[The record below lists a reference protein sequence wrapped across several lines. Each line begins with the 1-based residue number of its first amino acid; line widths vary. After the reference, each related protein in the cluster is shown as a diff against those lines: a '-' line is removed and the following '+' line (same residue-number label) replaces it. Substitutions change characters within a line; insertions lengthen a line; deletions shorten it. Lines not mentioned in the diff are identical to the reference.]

1 MGAGSGMT
9 TGGADPAART
19 DGDTSRPTPTAD
31 ATQDGAGDLLTVHII
46 GLPLGVQREAQQHAD
61 ELIRELTL
69 VGEGLRQQGNTG
81 GLPARLVQLVE
92 DLTHTYSGFTAD
104 QEQQLADAIDAG
116 LDTLDLTYR
125 LPASVTGAVQ
135 VLSDILDE
143 ADEFC
148 RAGEH
153 LLTLA
158 TPPELVTYRRWYL
171 TEFVRQAHGQPPRA
185 WADYRSP

>member
-1 MGAGSGMT
+1 MTSGS
-9 TGGADPAART
+9 ADPGRAN
-19 DGDTSRPTPTAD
+19 DTPPPGSTPA
-31 ATQDGAGDLLTVHII
+31 ATQDLLTVHII
-46 GLPLGVQREAQQHAD
+46 GLPLDVQREAQQHAD

-69 VGEGLRQQGNTG
+69 IGEGLRQQGNTG
-81 GLPARLVQLVE
+81 ELPARLVQLVE
-92 DLTHTYSGFTAD
+92 DLTRTYSGFTAD

-125 LPASVTGAVQ
+125 LPVGVTGAVQ
-135 VLSDILDE
+135 ALSDILDE

-148 RAGEH
+148 RAGQH

-171 TEFVRQAHGQPPRA
+171 TEFVRQAAGQPPRS
-185 WADYRSP
+185 WAEYQGP